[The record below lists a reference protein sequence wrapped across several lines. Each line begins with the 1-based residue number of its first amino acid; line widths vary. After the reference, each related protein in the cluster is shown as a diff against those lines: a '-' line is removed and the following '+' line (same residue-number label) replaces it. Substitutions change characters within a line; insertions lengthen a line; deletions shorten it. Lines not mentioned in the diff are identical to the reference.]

1 MTSNKKEF
9 LLPIFYHS
17 YLLTNFNKCS
27 VTMKKL
33 ILIILFFS
41 VNLFAQEESSL
52 TKQNPLTAL
61 QAITVTIGGDFI
73 LTGSFTALKTQRLD
87 HFITTIFTQAQQKA
101 MQSLNTIETIN
112 QIKKNI
118 ERYPLRDITL
128 KHVDGSI
135 QKIDLL
141 KFRLLGD
148 FKQNPYL
155 QNDDV
160 IIFPNYD
167 EERNFV
173 EIQGAVNKPIKFQF
187 VDGDKLSDAILFAGG
202 LNKAYDNI
210 EKAEITRLDN
220 SGEKEEKIIV
230 DINKNY
236 DLKRGDRIRILSDE
250 NHKLSFKV
258 LVLGEV
264 KFPGYVYVKGNGSTL
279 KDVIEKA
286 GGFKDNADLS
296 RAEVIRDYNS
306 IDMLRKMN
314 FEDIY
319 LNNEQNLPAEYQLKM
334 KQLKESLKLARLNN
348 LVEEDT
354 LFFNIDNQLRVL
366 QTESLVDFTKITDPN
381 SDESNFIV
389 KDGDLIL
396 VPDKFDYVYVFGQV
410 AKAGYVK
417 FDEGK
422 DYKYY
427 IEKSGGKAETARD
440 DDEVVIVKGKE
451 MNWITK
457 DKEKVK
463 IEPGDF
469 IYVPKEIPRT
479 FWYRFTKVSTVV
491 SVIGSVATLILLLK
505 QYAK

>member
-1 MTSNKKEF
+1 
-9 LLPIFYHS
+9 
-17 YLLTNFNKCS
+17 
-27 VTMKKL
+27 MKKL
-33 ILIILFFS
+33 ILAFLFIFL
-41 VNLFAQEESSL
+41 NFYAQEESSN
-52 TKQNPLTAL
+52 TKQNPLVAL
-61 QAITVTIGGDFI
+61 QTITVTIGGDFI
-73 LTGSFTALKTQRLD
+73 LTGSFTAFKTQRLD
-87 HFITTIFTQAQQKA
+87 HFITTVFTQAQQKA

-112 QIKKNI
+112 QIKKSI
-118 ERYPLRDITL
+118 DRYPLRDITL
-128 KHVDGSI
+128 KHSDGSV

-148 FKQNPYL
+148 FQHNPYL
-155 QNDDV
+155 KTDDV
-160 IIFPNYD
+160 IIFPTYD

-173 EIQGAVNKPIKFQF
+173 EIQGAVNKPTKFQY

-210 EKAEITRLDN
+210 QKAEITRLDN

-230 DINKNY
+230 DINNDY
-236 DLKRGDRIRILSDE
+236 DLKRGDRIKILSDE

-264 KFPGYVYVKGNGSTL
+264 KYPGFVYVKRNGSTL
-279 KDVIEKA
+279 KDIIEKA
-286 GGFKDNADLS
+286 GGFKDNADLL

-306 IDMLRKMN
+306 IDMLRKLN
-314 FEDIY
+314 FEEIY
-319 LNNEQNLPAEYQLKM
+319 LNKQQNLSAEYQLKM

-348 LVEEDT
+348 LLEEDT

-366 QTESLVDFTKITDPN
+366 QTESLVDFTKINDPN
-381 SDESNFIV
+381 SDESNYIV
-389 KDGDLIL
+389 KDGDMIL
-396 VPDKFDYVYVFGQV
+396 VPDKFDYIYVFGQV
-410 AKAGYVK
+410 AKAGYIK
-417 FDEGK
+417 YSEGK

-427 IEKSGGKAETARD
+427 IEKSGGKSETARD

-479 FWYRFTKVSTVV
+479 FWYHFSKVSAVI
-491 SVIGSVATLILLLK
+491 SVIGSVATLILLLT
-505 QYAK
+505 QLAK

>member
-1 MTSNKKEF
+1 
-9 LLPIFYHS
+9 
-17 YLLTNFNKCS
+17 
-27 VTMKKL
+27 MKKL
-33 ILIILFFS
+33 ILVILLTF
-41 VNLFAQEESSL
+41 VQLYAQEENNSS
-52 TKQNPLTAL
+52 KQNPLLSL

-73 LTGSFTALKTQRLD
+73 VTGSFTAYKSQRLD

-101 MQSLNTIETIN
+101 MQSLNNIETIN
-112 QIKKNI
+112 QVKKNI
-118 ERYPLRDITL
+118 EKYPLRDITL
-128 KHVDGSI
+128 KHSDGST

-148 FKQNPYL
+148 FNHNPYL

-173 EIQGAVNKPIKFQF
+173 EIQGAVNKPIKFQY

-202 LNKAYDNI
+202 LNKAYENI
-210 EKAEITRLDN
+210 EKAEIFRLDK
-220 SGEKEEKIIV
+220 SGYNEERIII
-230 DINKNY
+230 DIKN
-236 DLKRGDRIRILSDE
+236 DFNLQRGDRIKILSDE
-250 NHKLSFKV
+250 SQKLNFKV

-264 KFPGYVYVKGNGSTL
+264 KFPGYVYVKRNGSTL
-279 KDVIEKA
+279 NEVIEKT
-286 GGFKDNADLS
+286 GGFKENADLS

-319 LNNEQNLPAEYQLKM
+319 LNNQNNLPAEYQLKM

-348 LVEEDT
+348 LLEEDT

-366 QTESLVDFTKITDPN
+366 HSESLVDFTKLTDPN
-381 SDESNFIV
+381 SEESNFIV
-389 KDGDLIL
+389 KDGDLIMI
-396 VPDKFDYVYVFGQV
+396 PDKFEYVYVFGQV

-417 FDEGK
+417 YSEGK

-427 IEKSGGKAETARD
+427 IEKSGGKGETARD
-440 DDEVVIVKGKE
+440 DNEVVVIKGKE

-469 IYVPKEIPRT
+469 IYVPKEIPRS
-479 FWYRFTKVSTVV
+479 FWYQFSKVTAVV

-505 QYAK
+505 QFTR